1 MLRHDLVCACQ
12 PDPCGRRSRV
22 RQPTSRANLTVG
34 QVARF
39 AEALDAMLRV
49 ELVALEPTEPLL
61 AHMSG
66 RAT

>member
-1 MLRHDLVCACQ
+1 M
-12 PDPCGRRSRV
+12 